1 MIKYVTLTDGI
12 HNLNLSST
20 HHYPSGKNSG
30 LLSGSYWRPR
40 KKNYWSL
47 RFEPWTRIRSK
58 ECSTTKPLLSG
69 PQFNPTRE
77 NYLLFFRYYVFSHA
91 GSTTAYF
98 FPEFLGLIVSFPRQ
112 LFHDSFLLPA
122 SRSSPAF
129 TIIPFSRQLHQSN
142 NKSIEIESHCAASES
157 NNISRSSC
165 YTPSSTP
172 APLHARTPCLHLLRT
187 LPRLTSGLRRQ
198 QGQREV
204 YINSPAPTHT
214 SLATLNNFL
223 LSANN

>member
-1 MIKYVTLTDGI
+1 MSFLTLAQ
-12 HNLNLSST
+12 
-20 HHYPSGKNSG
+20 YNSL
-30 LLSGSYWRPR
+30 LLS
-40 KKNYWSL
+40 
-47 RFEPWTRIRSK
+47 RIFGAD
-58 ECSTTKPLLSG
+58 C
-69 PQFNPTRE
+69 
-77 NYLLFFRYYVFSHA
+77 
-91 GSTTAYF
+91 
-98 FPEFLGLIVSFPRQ
+98 FL
-112 LFHDSFLLPA
+112 
-122 SRSSPAF
+122 SSPAF
-129 TIIPFSRQLHQSN
+129 PRFLSLEPASRGTELSQLFPYL
-142 NKSIEIESHCAASES
+142 ASFTRATTRAS
-157 NNISRSSC
+157 SRSSC

>member
-1 MIKYVTLTDGI
+1 MVCCQGLIGGREKRIIGLWDLNPGLESGPKSALP
-12 HNLNLSST
+12 LNLYFPDHSSIPQEKIIYFFLLLRLFSRWQ
-20 HHYPSGKNSG
+20 HNSL
-30 LLSGSYWRPR
+30 LLS
-40 KKNYWSL
+40 
-47 RFEPWTRIRSK
+47 RIFGAD
-58 ECSTTKPLLSG
+58 CFLSS
-69 PQFNPTRE
+69 P
-77 NYLLFFRYYVFSHA
+77 A
-91 GSTTAYF
+91 
-98 FPEFLGLIVSFPRQ
+98 FPRF
-112 LFHDSFLLPA
+112 LSLASFI
-122 SRSSPAF
+122 SRGSPAF

-172 APLHARTPCLHLLRT
+172 APLHARTPCLHLRT
-187 LPRLTSGLRRQ
+187 RPRLTSGLRRQQSQRRRQ